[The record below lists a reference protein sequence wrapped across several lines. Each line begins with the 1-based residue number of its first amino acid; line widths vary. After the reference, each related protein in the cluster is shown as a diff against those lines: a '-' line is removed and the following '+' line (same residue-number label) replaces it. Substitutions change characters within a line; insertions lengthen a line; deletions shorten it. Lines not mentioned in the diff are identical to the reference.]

1 MPQVDQAAQAVLLM
15 VALIVM
21 GFGTV
26 AAPLPVVPGPAV
38 IWFATTI
45 YAALT
50 GFREIGVIPVVLL
63 TLMMILGSTTNIWL
77 AALGVKVTGGSFLDV
92 VVGTAG
98 MFVGMILFFPLG
110 AIIGAVVAV
119 LATEFLRSGDIRKA
133 LKVGTGTA
141 SGWLL
146 GVVAEF
152 IVSLVM
158 DVTFIA
164 ALILAHR

>member
-15 VALIVM
+15 FALITM
-21 GFGTV
+21 GFGTL
-26 AAPLPVVPGPAV
+26 AAPLPVVPGPALV
-38 IWFATTI
+38 WFGATI
-45 YAALT
+45 YAVLT
-50 GFREIGVIPVVLL
+50 GFRDIGVIPVIVL
-63 TLMMILGSTTNIWL
+63 TLLMILGSTTNIWL
-77 AALGVKVTGGSFLDV
+77 AALGVKATGGSFLDV

-98 MFVGMILFFPLG
+98 MFVGLILFFPLG

-119 LATEFLRSGDIRKA
+119 LATEFLRSGSIHKA

-141 SGWLL
+141 GGWLL

-152 IVSLVM
+152 IISLVM
-158 DVTFIA
+158 DVTFIV